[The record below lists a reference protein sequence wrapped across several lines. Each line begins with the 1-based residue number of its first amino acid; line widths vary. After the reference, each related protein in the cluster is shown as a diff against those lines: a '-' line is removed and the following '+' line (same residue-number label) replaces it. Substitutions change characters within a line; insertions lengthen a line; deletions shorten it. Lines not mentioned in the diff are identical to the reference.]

1 MKGTNNLWKS
11 CFPKHLKAKGGNF
24 GKMKYY
30 QFLFSKNKQI
40 NKAHFLLKIRL
51 LRKKKISKRLI
62 FTMF

>member
-1 MKGTNNLWKS
+1 MKGTKNLWKS

-40 NKAHFLLKIRL
+40 NKAHFLLKIHL
-51 LRKKKISKRLI
+51 LRKKK
-62 FTMF
+62 